1 MIRIFFE
8 SGDFLFFFKFAV
20 FLFLLLIN
28 VKTFYSVFDIACF
41 VFAKIIYNT
50 LTKLL
55 NEDVFYGEE
64 LVRLALTSLMPR
76 TKPEIENQFYLL
88 SEMMEDIK
96 FVDDDVRTSFTG
108 IVLLLS
114 NLYFGENDDIK
125 KVLQMYINKVDC
137 LTEAMEEVE
146 ESKCIK
152 IGIKM
157 VEIPIGRLNEE
168 YRKYLREKLVVSV

>member
-1 MIRIFFE
+1 
-8 SGDFLFFFKFAV
+8 
-20 FLFLLLIN
+20 
-28 VKTFYSVFDIACF
+28 
-41 VFAKIIYNT
+41 
-50 LTKLL
+50 
-55 NEDVFYGEE
+55 
-64 LVRLALTSLMPR
+64 MPR
-76 TKPEIENQFYLL
+76 TKPEIEDQFFWF
-88 SEMMEDIK
+88 SEMMDDIK

-137 LTEAMEEVE
+137 ITEAMEEVE
-146 ESKCIK
+146 EAKGIE
-152 IGIKM
+152 IGIKMLEDNSPIDKVSKM